1 MNNLYKKYKE
11 EILPILREEFN
22 IANDLAAPA
31 IKKVVLNVG
40 AGEALSSKDVI
51 GKIKD
56 QVAQITGQNPR
67 ITLAKKSISTFKLKK
82 GDAIGVMVTLRGK
95 KAWDFIENF
104 ISIVVPRMRDFR
116 GLEKTKFD
124 HMGNYNLG
132 ITEQIL
138 FPQIEY
144 SKVDKIRGLEVTF
157 VISNSNP
164 EKSARFFEIMGLPFR
179 KST

>member
-1 MNNLYKKYKE
+1 MNNLYKRYKKEIALALKE
-11 EILPILREEFN
+11 EFKIKN
-22 IANDLAAPA
+22 NLAVPTV
-31 IKKVVLNVG
+31 KKVVINVG
-40 AGEALSSKDVI
+40 AGEALSSKEVI
-51 GKIKD
+51 EKIKD
-56 QVAQITGQNPR
+56 QLAQITGQMPR
-67 ITLAKKSISTFKLKK
+67 VTLAKKSISTFKLKK

-116 GLEKTKFD
+116 GLDKTKFD

-144 SKVDKIRGLEVTF
+144 SKIDKIRGLEITF
-157 VISNSNP
+157 VVANSTP
-164 EKSARFFEIMGLPFR
+164 EKSMRVFQLMGLPF
-179 KST
+179 KK

>member
-1 MNNLYKKYKE
+1 MNSFYKKYTEEIRPSLKE
-11 EILPILREEFN
+11 EFK
-22 IANDLAAPA
+22 IANDLAVPA
-31 IKKVVLNVG
+31 IKKVVINVG
-40 AGEALSSKDVI
+40 AGEALSSKDVLE
-51 GKIKD
+51 KIKD
-56 QVAQITGQNPR
+56 QVAQITGQIPR
-67 ITLAKKSISTFKLKK
+67 VTLAKKSISTFKLKK

-104 ISIVVPRMRDFR
+104 IAIVVPRMRDFR

-132 ITEQIL
+132 LTEQIL

-144 SKVDKIRGLEVTF
+144 SKIDKIRGLEITF

-164 EKSARFFEIMGLPFR
+164 QKSIRFFELMGLPF
-179 KST
+179 KK